1 MTKCSWRIVNRNVM
15 HNAYSEVSVPSYL
28 SVLGCGGGGGG
39 GGKKKDVVGVPSS
52 SFDVD
57 GNNNDSICS
66 SFP

>member
-1 MTKCSWRIVNRNVM
+1 M